1 MMSGP
6 SFPDHLLTV
15 DEWAALPEYER
26 YRLELSEGV
35 LVVSPHPG
43 YLHQH
48 VTFALVDALAEQLPD
63 ELCVLGDVEVLL
75 PGEPPTVRC
84 PDVIVVDRALVEA
97 DPDRATAADVRLVV
111 EVTTAGSG
119 RTDRVTKFSEYAESG
134 IPQYW
139 IVDLTE
145 PAVLAAFTLENGWY
159 RFDGEQAGTMT
170 LPVAGR
176 DVSVDLEALTL
187 MRANTR
193 GVSADAPV
201 APDDGPPR

>member
-26 YRLELSEGV
+26 YRLELCEGV

-75 PGEPPTVRC
+75 PGEPPTIRC

-139 IVDLTE
+139 IVDLNAE
-145 PAVLAAFTLENGWY
+145 RIEVY
-159 RFDGEQAGTMT
+159 RDPLRSRYRSVRLLRPGDT
-170 LPVAGR
+170 
-176 DVSVDLEALTL
+176 VS
-187 MRANTR
+187 
-193 GVSADAPV
+193 PIF
-201 APDDGPPR
+201 APDLTIEVSTVLGKDRPEA

>member
-15 DEWAALPEYER
+15 DEWATLPEYER
-26 YRLELSEGV
+26 YRLELCEGV
-35 LVVSPHPG
+35 LVASPHPG

-48 VTFALVDALAEQLPD
+48 VTFALVDALAGQLPR
-63 ELCVLGDVEVLL
+63 ELSVLGDVEVLL

-111 EVTTAGSG
+111 EVTTGGSG

-159 RFDGEQAGTMT
+159 RFDGEQAGTVR
-170 LPVAGR
+170 LSAAGH
-176 DVSVDLEALTL
+176 DVTVDLEELTAV
-187 MRANTR
+187 RTDTR
-193 GVSADAPV
+193 GATGDAPV
-201 APDDGPPR
+201 EPGGGSPR

>member
-1 MMSGP
+1 MSGP
-6 SFPDHLLTV
+6 SFPDHVLTV

-26 YRLELSEGV
+26 YRLELCEGV

-48 VTFALVDALAEQLPD
+48 VSFALVDALAGQLPD
-63 ELCVLGDVEVLL
+63 DLCVLGDVEVLL
-75 PGEPPTVRC
+75 LGEPPTVRC
-84 PDVIVVDRALVEA
+84 PDVIVVDRTLVES
-97 DPDRATAADVRLVV
+97 DPDRANAADVRLVV

-145 PAVLAAFTLENGWY
+145 PAVLAAFTLDNGWY
-159 RFDGEQAGTMT
+159 RFDAEYEGAVTLAAAGH
-170 LPVAGR
+170 
-176 DVSVDLEALTL
+176 DVTVDLEELTIA
-187 MRANTR
+187 RASPRIET
-193 GVSADAPV
+193 ADAPV
-201 APDDGPPR
+201 EPDGGSPR

>member
-1 MMSGP
+1 MSGP
-6 SFPDHLLTV
+6 SFPDHLLTL

-26 YRLELSEGV
+26 YRVEMCEGV

-48 VTFALVDALAEQLPD
+48 VTFTLVDVLAGQLPD
-63 ELCVLGDVEVLL
+63 GLCVLGDVEVLL

-111 EVTTAGSG
+111 EVTSGGSG
-119 RTDRVTKFSEYAESG
+119 RTDRVTKFSEYAEGG

-145 PAVLAAFTLENGWY
+145 PAVLAAFILENGWY
-159 RFDGEQAGTMT
+159 RFDGEHGGTVTLTAAGH
-170 LPVAGR
+170 
-176 DVSVDLEALTL
+176 DVTVDLEELTVA
-187 MRANTR
+187 RAGAR
-193 GVSADAPV
+193 SASGDAPV
-201 APDDGPPR
+201 TPDDARPR

>member
-1 MMSGP
+1 MSGP
-6 SFPDHLLTV
+6 SFPDHLLTL

-26 YRLELSEGV
+26 YRIELCEGV

-48 VTFALVDALAEQLPD
+48 VAFALVDVLDRQLPD

-111 EVTTAGSG
+111 EVTTGGSG

-139 IVDLTE
+139 IVDLVE
-145 PAVLAAFTLENGWY
+145 PAVLAVFTLENGWY
-159 RFDGEQAGTMT
+159 RFDGEHAGTVT
-170 LPVAGR
+170 LPAAGH
-176 DVSVDLEALTL
+176 DVTVDLEELTIA
-187 MRANTR
+187 RASTR
-193 GVSADAPV
+193 RASGDAPV
-201 APDDGPPR
+201 APDDGSPR